1 MFPRISTLASPSP
14 TALNYS
20 TPPRSTPQN
29 PSQNTPESLIKANHA
44 TKALNFSSPSPFHL
58 GSSSNQPESPW
69 RTPHSSD
76 KQTSDK
82 PILQWSS
89 LTNHELCT
97 TQPFTVTSSSVMAT
111 PESVSSMAMDTLN
124 SSSSS
129 DIDGL
134 GSRHQQIINDSGK
147 RGRPRADV
155 ITHLILEG
163 SSSPSG
169 IKCRIC
175 NRVFPREKSLQV
187 LQMIFLFHLFY
198 IIHHFI
204 NFAKLNSS
212 IVSFYRLIYAHIQV
226 KNHIHVTTR
235 DVLNLFDNP
244 DNSRRIKDCMQEKS
258 PLCAQPQG
266 KFSLFS

>member
-14 TALNYS
+14 TPLNYS
-20 TPPRSTPQN
+20 TPPRSTPHHL
-29 PSQNTPESLIKANHA
+29 SQSTPESLIKQNHA
-44 TKALNFSSPSPFHL
+44 TKALNFSSPFHL
-58 GSSSNQPESPW
+58 NKSINEPESPW
-69 RTPHSSD
+69 RTSHSSGEHI
-76 KQTSDK
+76 SDK

-89 LTNHELCT
+89 LTNHDLRT
-97 TQPFTVTSSSVMAT
+97 SQSFTVNPSSTVLAT
-111 PESVSSMAMDTLN
+111 PESISSLTQDTLN

-129 DIDGL
+129 DIEGL

-187 LQMIFLFHLFY
+187 GCCASLALF
-198 IIHHFI
+198 
-204 NFAKLNSS
+204 
-212 IVSFYRLIYAHIQV
+212 
-226 KNHIHVTTR
+226 
-235 DVLNLFDNP
+235 
-244 DNSRRIKDCMQEKS
+244 
-258 PLCAQPQG
+258 
-266 KFSLFS
+266 